1 MPEFSFWGVTC
12 APLAT
17 PSETCLPH
25 RLRITRAVCCAQA
38 RSPRFAAVTGPS
50 STCLQHARPIRAM
63 QVDLRVRG
71 DAWQTLDPAQAANLK
86 PGTRVTIWATQKMRP
101 EQRSGALHPV
111 QAKRALVALLVSA
124 QRESVGTNLFFSS
137 SSLLSFS
144 VSPKSQACAVH
155 LAGYF
160 DHSSDAQPE
169 QVDDGSITWLKCASR
184 SSSCRQPRL
193 RWRQQTQARLITA
206 TEPARTLEQVEARER
221 GPSDDLLRWRAV
233 RRVRL
238 SAASSSVKV
247 LPFLKNTWASDADQH
262 RSHVLL
268 GRCLHTHS
276 FPDKL
281 YPQQQDRTCCVY
293 VYVSVFRKPCVLP

>member
-169 QVDDGSITWLKCASR
+169 QVDDGSITWAELQELLANARGQNDDDAEDDGGAAALTEMRK
-184 SSSCRQPRL
+184 QV
-193 RWRQQTQARLITA
+193 QQLQTA
-206 TEPARTLEQVEARER
+206 GTEVATA
-221 GPSDDLLRWRAV
+221 D
-233 RRVRL
+233 
-238 SAASSSVKV
+238 ASSPDHSDGARQD
-247 LPFLKNTWASDADQH
+247 PRAS
-262 RSHVLL
+262 
-268 GRCLHTHS
+268 GG
-276 FPDKL
+276 K
-281 YPQQQDRTCCVY
+281 
-293 VYVSVFRKPCVLP
+293 RKRAKR

>member
-63 QVDLRVRG
+63 QVDLHVRG
-71 DAWQTLDPAQAANLK
+71 DAWQTLDPAQAAKLK

-169 QVDDGSITWLKCASR
+169 QVDDGSITWAELQELLANARGQNDDDAEDDGGAAALAEMRK
-184 SSSCRQPRL
+184 QV
-193 RWRQQTQARLITA
+193 QQLQTA
-206 TEPARTLEQVEARER
+206 GT
-221 GPSDDLLRWRAV
+221 AV
-233 RRVRL
+233 
-238 SAASSSVKV
+238 ATADASSPNHSDRARQDHR
-247 LPFLKNTWASDADQH
+247 ASG
-262 RSHVLL
+262 S
-268 GRCLHTHS
+268 
-276 FPDKL
+276 K
-281 YPQQQDRTCCVY
+281 
-293 VYVSVFRKPCVLP
+293 RKRAKR

>member
-169 QVDDGSITWLKCASR
+169 QVDDGSITWAELQELLANARGQNDDDAEDDGGAAALAEMRK
-184 SSSCRQPRL
+184 QV
-193 RWRQQTQARLITA
+193 QQLQTA
-206 TEPARTLEQVEARER
+206 GT
-221 GPSDDLLRWRAV
+221 AV
-233 RRVRL
+233 
-238 SAASSSVKV
+238 ATADASSPDHSDGARQD
-247 LPFLKNTWASDADQH
+247 PRASG
-262 RSHVLL
+262 S
-268 GRCLHTHS
+268 
-276 FPDKL
+276 K
-281 YPQQQDRTCCVY
+281 
-293 VYVSVFRKPCVLP
+293 RKRAKR

>member
-169 QVDDGSITWLKCASR
+169 QVDDGSITWAELQELLANARGQNDDDAEDDGGAAALAEMRK
-184 SSSCRQPRL
+184 QV
-193 RWRQQTQARLITA
+193 QQLQTA
-206 TEPARTLEQVEARER
+206 GT
-221 GPSDDLLRWRAV
+221 AV
-233 RRVRL
+233 
-238 SAASSSVKV
+238 ATADASSPNHSDRARQDHR
-247 LPFLKNTWASDADQH
+247 ASG
-262 RSHVLL
+262 S
-268 GRCLHTHS
+268 
-276 FPDKL
+276 K
-281 YPQQQDRTCCVY
+281 
-293 VYVSVFRKPCVLP
+293 RKRAKR

>member
-1 MPEFSFWGVTC
+1 MSAPPTAHHPSGVLRAGPQPPICSRHGAVKHMP
-12 APLAT
+12 AA
-17 PSETCLPH
+17 
-25 RLRITRAVCCAQA
+25 RAQ
-38 RSPRFAAVTGPS
+38 
-50 STCLQHARPIRAM
+50 IRAM
-63 QVDLRVRG
+63 QVDLHVRG

-169 QVDDGSITWLKCASR
+169 QVDDGSITWAELQELLANARGQNDDDAEDDGGAAALAEMRK
-184 SSSCRQPRL
+184 QV
-193 RWRQQTQARLITA
+193 QQLQTA
-206 TEPARTLEQVEARER
+206 ETEVATA
-221 GPSDDLLRWRAV
+221 D
-233 RRVRL
+233 
-238 SAASSSVKV
+238 ASSPNHSDRARQDHR
-247 LPFLKNTWASDADQH
+247 ASG
-262 RSHVLL
+262 S
-268 GRCLHTHS
+268 
-276 FPDKL
+276 K
-281 YPQQQDRTCCVY
+281 
-293 VYVSVFRKPCVLP
+293 RKRAKR

>member
-71 DAWQTLDPAQAANLK
+71 DAWQTLDPAQAAKLK

-169 QVDDGSITWLKCASR
+169 QVDDGSITWAELQELLANARGQNDDDAEDDGGAAALAEMRK
-184 SSSCRQPRL
+184 QV
-193 RWRQQTQARLITA
+193 QQLQTA
-206 TEPARTLEQVEARER
+206 ETEVATA
-221 GPSDDLLRWRAV
+221 D
-233 RRVRL
+233 
-238 SAASSSVKV
+238 ASSPDHSDGARQD
-247 LPFLKNTWASDADQH
+247 PRASG
-262 RSHVLL
+262 S
-268 GRCLHTHS
+268 
-276 FPDKL
+276 K
-281 YPQQQDRTCCVY
+281 
-293 VYVSVFRKPCVLP
+293 RKRAKR

>member
-111 QAKRALVALLVSA
+111 QAKRSLVALLVSA

-169 QVDDGSITWLKCASR
+169 QVDDGSITWAELQELLANARGQNDDDAEDDGGAAALAEMRK
-184 SSSCRQPRL
+184 QV
-193 RWRQQTQARLITA
+193 QQLQTA
-206 TEPARTLEQVEARER
+206 GTEVATA
-221 GPSDDLLRWRAV
+221 D
-233 RRVRL
+233 
-238 SAASSSVKV
+238 ASSPDHSDRARQD
-247 LPFLKNTWASDADQH
+247 PRASG
-262 RSHVLL
+262 S
-268 GRCLHTHS
+268 
-276 FPDKL
+276 K
-281 YPQQQDRTCCVY
+281 
-293 VYVSVFRKPCVLP
+293 RKRAKR